1 MNLVL
6 WDILCHQF
14 MPYSIINALGG
25 LTVYIYCVQCKI
37 VYICAWCHIII
48 IGILFISLFF
58 FLDQGARIHE
68 NSGCVQNDDETFF
81 HLKIPT
87 PLYLNLNKLSF
98 RTNLAEMPVYTHS

>member
-58 FLDQGARIHE
+58 FLDQGLVYMRIPAA
-68 NSGCVQNDDETFF
+68 C
-81 HLKIPT
+81 KMMM
-87 PLYLNLNKLSF
+87 KLFS
-98 RTNLAEMPVYTHS
+98 T